1 VPTRHQ
7 HFANILD
14 RRVHDPGRSAV
25 LKDLNG
31 TVAIANQHKAGQH
44 SALFRSPTNYNLIHP
59 VYSPNGIL
67 DAPVQNRV
75 LARPSG
81 PGARPANRARAS

>member
-1 VPTRHQ
+1 MPTRHE

-14 RRVHDPGRSAV
+14 RRVHDPGRSAI
-25 LKDLNG
+25 LKDLNR
-31 TVAIANQHKAGQH
+31 TVAITNQHNARQQ
-44 SALFRSPTNYNLIHP
+44 SAPSRSPSRYKLFHP
-59 VYSPNGIL
+59 AYSPNGIL